1 MLGLVVDMFSILT
14 EGSGAA
20 MTAFEIITTVIDIIT
35 LIIASIV
42 LLLKLIA
49 FLDSRYKRK

>member
-20 MTAFEIITTVIDIIT
+20 MTAFEIISTVINIIT

>member
-1 MLGLVVDMFSILT
+1 MGYAC
-14 EGSGAA
+14 G
-20 MTAFEIITTVIDIIT
+20 TVIDIIT